1 MGSKKIRP
9 VTPGMRGLVASDF
22 SEITKTKPEKKLTK
36 PIKSTGGRN
45 NKGRITSRHR
55 GGGHKRKY
63 RIIDFHRIKDGI
75 KGKIVSI
82 EYDPNRNSRIA
93 LVSYQDGEKV
103 YILAPN
109 GLSVGD
115 VIESG
120 AKADIKTGNA
130 LPLRNIPSG
139 TFIHAVELRPSG
151 GAKMARSAGSSV
163 QLMNKEGGLALLR
176 LPSGEMR
183 TIPLDCRATIGVV
196 GNAEAELSKLGKA
209 GRNRWKGTRPQSRGV
224 AMNPVDHPLGGGEGK
239 SSGGRTPVS
248 PWGKPEKKTRKKKK
262 YSNKSIV
269 RSSSQKSRG

>member
-248 PWGKPEKKTRKKKK
+248 PWGKAEKKTRKKKK